1 MSLTKNTSDHHE
13 QLRLKILQQR
23 SFLLKTESFD
33 LFPKEGICSANGRVY
48 ERVLGFL

>member
-23 SFLLKTESFD
+23 SFLLKTASFD
-33 LFPKEGICSANGRVY
+33 LFPKEGICSANEKVC
-48 ERVLGFL
+48 ERVLGLL

>member
-23 SFLLKTESFD
+23 SFLLKTASFD
-33 LFPKEGICSANGRVY
+33 LFSKEGICSANGKVY